1 MMFLCLKVSS
11 MATPIGHTHWP
22 IFILAFAGITA
33 FGWTVAHRATGTA
46 PAPVPG
52 WDGLIPCSYVAS
64 LDGAKELMLDENH
77 LAKLYDGTNSKGIAE
92 REVGR
97 SIDGEWSFNEAL
109 KRYAITLNG
118 VTTVY
123 SVVQPENSHTCLLI
137 KGDLNSANLRES
149 WFALDLEDI
158 DDSDTRYER

>member
-1 MMFLCLKVSS
+1 
-11 MATPIGHTHWP
+11 MATAMGHTHWSK
-22 IFILAFAGITA
+22 FLLAFAGITA
-33 FGWTVAHRATGTA
+33 FGWTVTHRTAGTA

-52 WDGLIPCSYVAS
+52 WDGLIPCSYAAS
-64 LDGAKELMLDENH
+64 LDGVKELMLDENH
-77 LAKLYDGTNSKGIAE
+77 LARLYDGANSNDRAE
-92 REVGR
+92 REEGR
-97 SIDGEWSFNEAL
+97 SIDGKWSFDEPL
-109 KRYAITLNG
+109 KQYAITLSG